1 MPKACGSGDC
11 ISCGRRSHS
20 QLMNDNGG
28 NSALKLIVEKT
39 KLKVPVI
46 TYHSIDNSGSVI
58 STSPVVF
65 RRQMKHL
72 ADGGH
77 CVVSLGELV
86 GSFKT
91 GTRLP
96 AKPVVLTFDDGFGN
110 FYTEA
115 FPVLSEYGLL
125 RYVFLVTDYC
135 GKVNDWPGNSDEIPR
150 SKLLSWH
157 EVRELDR
164 HGIEIGSHTMT
175 HPDLTRL
182 TANEIEQ
189 EIIGSQTEIEDA
201 VGRKAATFAYPFGW
215 KNEMVKRI
223 VANIFDA
230 ACSTE
235 LGKVSAA
242 SDFYSLCRL
251 DSYYLSNQRLFEM
264 HSSAIFDNYMRF
276 RQALRSVRHSFRRA

>member
-1 MPKACGSGDC
+1 
-11 ISCGRRSHS
+11 
-20 QLMNDNGG
+20 MNDNGG
-28 NSALKLIVEKT
+28 NSASKVNGRKT

-77 CVVSLGELV
+77 RVVSLGELV

-91 GTRLP
+91 GTKLP
-96 AKPVVLTFDDGFGN
+96 AKPIVLTFDDGFGN

-115 FPVLSEYGLL
+115 FPVLSEYGFSAT
-125 RYVFLVTDYC
+125 VFLVTDYC

-164 HGIEIGSHTMT
+164 HGIEFGSHTKT

-182 TANEIEQ
+182 AAKEIEQ
-189 EIIGSQTEIEDA
+189 EIVGSQADIENA

-215 KNEMVKRI
+215 KNETVKRI
-223 VANIFDA
+223 VANFFDA

-242 SDFYSLCRL
+242 SDLYSLCRL
-251 DSYYLSNQRLFEM
+251 DAYYLSNQRLFEM
-264 HSSAIFDNYMRF
+264 HGSTIFDNYMRI
-276 RQALRSVRHSFRRA
+276 RQALRSVRHSFQRA